1 MQARLT
7 ELSAMPEA
15 EGRPDM
21 YGAGEPVGALEARVA
36 KLLGKP
42 TARFVIKGVIA
53 QQAALRT
60 WADDRRLGTVALHPL
75 SHLDLDEMS
84 AVERLHPL
92 RAIRLGRTQPFGVRE
107 LAAAGAPI
115 STSRSTRA
123 SVDWPGVRW
132 PVPTTS

>member
-53 QQAALRT
+53 QQARCGPGPT
-60 WADDRRLGTVALHPL
+60 TVA
-75 SHLDLDEMS
+75 S
-84 AVERLHPL
+84 
-92 RAIRLGRTQPFGVRE
+92 VR
-107 LAAAGAPI
+107 
-115 STSRSTRA
+115 SRSTRSA
-123 SVDWPGVRW
+123 ISTLTR
-132 PVPTTS
+132 